1 MSAHSIAT
9 RYAKSLIDL
18 AKEEKKLERIVDDSR
33 MFLSALESRDL
44 VLLLKSPII
53 KSDKKINILSAIFKG
68 KVDDLTLKFIN
79 IITRKGREAILSEI
93 VKEVISQFNTLN
105 NISTA
110 RLTTASKVDV
120 LIVDEIKKKLG
131 DGSGKMEIETHTD
144 PAILGGYVLEMGDKL
159 YDASIRSQVNQL
171 RKELANS

>member
-1 MSAHSIAT
+1 MSAHSIAR

-18 AKEEKKLERIVDDSR
+18 AIEEKKLDRIVEDSR
-33 MFLSALESRDL
+33 MFLTALESRDL

-53 KSDKKINILSAIFKG
+53 KSDKKINIFSAIFKG

-110 RLTTASKVDV
+110 RLTTANKVDV
-120 LIVDEIKKKLG
+120 AIVDGIKNKLG
-131 DGSGKMEIETHTD
+131 DGSGKMEIETQTD

-159 YDASIRSQVNQL
+159 YDASIRRQINQL